1 MSEDIAVDLRETVAT
16 RRGSVSIAG
25 VQVEYT
31 ARAENIVLRDDD
43 GAPSCSI
50 FVTSYTRENVEDAS
64 RGAARPVL
72 YAFDGGP
79 GTASVTLHLGLLGP
93 RRADIGEGS
102 IAASVPPRVV
112 DNPRSL
118 LDVCDLVI
126 IDPVGTGFSRPAP
139 GGDPRRF
146 FGYTADMQA
155 TAQVVVEHL
164 SRSGRWSS
172 PVLLLGESYGGVR
185 ACGMAAHLQERYG
198 LHLSGVVLLVP
209 VLSSQ
214 ALSFTPGNDL
224 PYIVYL
230 PTLAAVAH
238 HHRRAGVDVDLAAL
252 LAEAER
258 FAVEEYAPALLR
270 GRTLDASERA
280 HIAAR
285 IASLIGLSPG
295 FVERCNLRVGD
306 LRFFK
311 ELLRDRR
318 QLTSRAD
325 PRFVGVDRDAAGDE
339 PQIDPYTAFF
349 RRAYVPAANAYLRD
363 ELGYRTPHDYRAY
376 DSRVLPWKYA
386 DVAENAFL
394 FPAEY
399 LRLAMAR
406 HPAMQVFVG
415 TGTFDGSVPYFAV
428 QNTIDRT
435 FHEPAQA
442 ESITVRRYDAGHILY
457 DDPVSAA
464 ALRDD
469 LLQFVGRATRGAGDG
484 GGPQR

>member
-1 MSEDIAVDLRETVAT
+1 MSDLDTLDLRESVAT

-25 VQVEYT
+25 VPVEYT
-31 ARAENIVLRDDD
+31 ARAENIVLRDED
-43 GAPSCSI
+43 GTPSCSV
-50 FVTSYTRENVEDAS
+50 FVISYTRENVEDGGGTA
-64 RGAARPVL
+64 GRPVL

-93 RRADIGEGS
+93 RRADIGDGS
-102 IAASVPPRVV
+102 IAAPVPPRLV
-112 DNPRSL
+112 DNPHSL
-118 LDVCDLVI
+118 LDICDLVI
-126 IDPVGTGFSRPAP
+126 IDAVGTGFSRPAP

-146 FGYTADMQA
+146 FGYTADMEA
-155 TAQVVVEHL
+155 TAQVVTEHL

-172 PVLLLGESYGGVR
+172 PVLLLGESYGGIR
-185 ACGMAAHLQERYG
+185 ACGMADHLQQRYG
-198 LHLSGVVLLVP
+198 LHLAGVVLLVP

-214 ALSFTPGNDL
+214 TLSFTPGNDL

-238 HHRRAGVDVDLAAL
+238 HHGRAGGDVDLAAH
-252 LAEAER
+252 LADAER

-270 GRTLDASERA
+270 GRTLDAADRA
-280 HIAAR
+280 HVAAR
-285 IASLIGLSPG
+285 IASLIGLSPE
-295 FVERCNLRVGD
+295 FVARCNLRVSD

-325 PRFVGVDRDAAGDE
+325 PRFVGHDRDAAGEE
-339 PQIDPYTAFF
+339 PEIDPYTAFF
-349 RRAYVPAANAYLRD
+349 RRAYVPAANAYLRG

-394 FPAEY
+394 FPAEL
-399 LRLAMAR
+399 LRLAMSR

-435 FHEPAQA
+435 FHEPAQS
-442 ESITVRRYDAGHILY
+442 ESITMRRYHAGHILY
-457 DDPVSAA
+457 DDPATAA
-464 ALRDD
+464 ALRQD
-469 LLQFVGRATRGAGDG
+469 LVAFIGRATGV
-484 GGPQR
+484 GPRP